1 MLAHHVLFWLKP
13 ETTQEQKTFFKESL
27 ESLKGVET
35 IASIYIGTPAPIE
48 RAVVD
53 NTYTFSL
60 MIMFNN
66 LDGHN
71 VYQVHPLH
79 KTFLEN
85 CRQYFEKVIIYDAE

>member
-1 MLAHHVLFWLKP
+1 MLAHHVLFWVKP
-13 ETTQEQKTFFKESL
+13 ETTEEQKTFFKKCL

-35 IASIYIGTPAPIE
+35 IASIHIGTPAPIE
-48 RAVVD
+48 RTVVD
-53 NTYTFSL
+53 TSYTFSL
-60 MIMFNN
+60 SILFND
-66 LDGHN
+66 LAGHD